1 MTTEAHLAKIKQWY
15 LEHYPLCGL
24 CGHAIRDGGW
34 DLAHIIRRSYSV
46 ELQTVKLN
54 CMIAH
59 RECHETYDNDF
70 DQSQF
75 LPRIKEVMYIAWLLS
90 PDYFNQVADNYPLL
104 HPIFERFP
112 EVGITELDH
121 HGELLTLQYIVY

>member
-15 LEHYPLCGL
+15 LLHYPLCL
-24 CGHAIRDGGW
+24 FCGHSVRDGG
-34 DLAHIIRRSYSV
+34 DLAHIIRRSYTM
-46 ELQTVKLN
+46 EIMTLKLN
-54 CMIAH
+54 TGLAH

-70 DQSQF
+70 EQSQF

-121 HGELLTLQYIVY
+121 HGELLTLQYLVY